1 MKKASHNQKDIIVD
15 ILSRSFDDNKSIN
28 FIVPQDEKRR
38 KRIKALMA
46 YSYEIC
52 SMFGQVLITDDESAC
67 ALLLYPDKKRTSFRS
82 VFLDIQLVFQ
92 CLGIQNIKKAANR
105 EALIKSLQ
113 PKELMTYLWF
123 IGVDTDKQNKG
134 LGSSL
139 LQSII
144 SESDHQ
150 GRTIC
155 LETSTLK
162 NLPWYKK
169 FGFEIYNEADL
180 TYHLFFLKREPKG

>member
-82 VFLDIQLVFQ
+82 VFWIFNSCSNVLAFRISR
-92 CLGIQNIKKAANR
+92 K
-105 EALIKSLQ
+105 LQ
-113 PKELMTYLWF
+113 IE
-123 IGVDTDKQNKG
+123 
-134 LGSSL
+134 
-139 LQSII
+139 
-144 SESDHQ
+144 
-150 GRTIC
+150 
-155 LETSTLK
+155 
-162 NLPWYKK
+162 
-169 FGFEIYNEADL
+169 
-180 TYHLFFLKREPKG
+180 KR